1 MKKKSNI
8 FVMIFLTLCMNAI
21 TVNAQNLNVNDIVE
35 KSNHVSLYQGYDV
48 KGKMKFII
56 SDKQGR
62 IRKRELNIL
71 RKNDERKNGDQKY
84 FTYFIAPSDVR
95 GMTFMVHKHADVKH
109 DDDRWLYMPGLDL
122 VKRIAASDKRTS
134 FVGSDFLYEDISGR
148 SPKEDRH
155 ELIKTTDEFYVI
167 KNVPKNKTVEFE
179 YYLAYV
185 DKKNYIAMK
194 IEYYKKN
201 GFLYREIFV
210 EEVKNI
216 VANDKNKQKTYPTV
230 TRSVARDLEKG
241 GKTEMIFSRIKYN
254 TDINNN
260 VFTERYLRRPS
271 RDVMR

>member
-1 MKKKSNI
+1 MKKQCNI
-8 FVMIFLTLCMNAI
+8 FVMAFLLLFVNAI
-21 TVNAQNLNVNDIVE
+21 ILKAQNLNVKDIVD

-48 KGKMKFII
+48 KGKLKFII

-71 RKNDERKNGDQKY
+71 RKDDENNNGDQKY

-95 GMTFMVHKHADVKH
+95 SMTFMVHKHADVKH

-148 SPKEDRH
+148 SPEEDHH
-155 ELIKTTDEFYVI
+155 ELIKTTDKFYVI
-167 KNVPKNKTVEFE
+167 KNVPKNKTAEFE
-179 YYLAYV
+179 YSLAYV

-201 GFLYREIFV
+201 DFLYREILV

-216 VANDKNKQKTYPTV
+216 VVNDKNKQKNYPTV

-241 GKTEMIFSRIKYN
+241 GKTEMIFSKIKYN
-254 TDINNN
+254 TDIHDN